1 MLPAIASV
9 ILINLDNSYA
19 AHLSLS
25 TINLSAWVSS
35 TSVLFSIYA
44 LTRNIP
50 KKKYILVAS
59 GGIIYAS
66 LIEIC
71 RQKNVSLQTLTLIQS
86 ISDAIFAFWAYVAC
100 KSIKSGQL
108 KDNQFFGWIKQIE
121 FGLGLFAL
129 IRIASC
135 FTNTPIV
142 TRIPSI
148 TTTLF
153 YVVFV
158 TLNIFRYISYQSLR
172 ISWVDPR
179 ASNHNPLNRNLAQA
193 VEEKDKLLRGLI
205 ASNRV
210 IGISALAS
218 SLAHQLS
225 QPLTAIGLQ
234 TETLKRDLIKSG
246 ENQKTVA
253 ALDKMALQ
261 LGKLSALVKNLR
273 QLFNAR
279 GYQFEKV
286 ELPKI
291 SDEIIEIIE
300 PTLKAKK
307 ITLNKSVT
315 ANPVVLGDAI
325 QIQQVL
331 INLLN
336 NAVDAIESANP
347 QDREIKLSISSNAEF
362 AEIAIED
369 TGDGIAP
376 DVLPS
381 IFELYK
387 STKESGL
394 GVGLWL
400 SKAIVDKHDGT
411 ISVANSAS
419 SGATFTVQLPLATKA
434 GK

>member
-1 MLPAIASV
+1 
-9 ILINLDNSYA
+9 
-19 AHLSLS
+19 
-25 TINLSAWVSS
+25 
-35 TSVLFSIYA
+35 
-44 LTRNIP
+44 
-50 KKKYILVAS
+50 
-59 GGIIYAS
+59 
-66 LIEIC
+66 
-71 RQKNVSLQTLTLIQS
+71 
-86 ISDAIFAFWAYVAC
+86 
-100 KSIKSGQL
+100 
-108 KDNQFFGWIKQIE
+108 
-121 FGLGLFAL
+121 
-129 IRIASC
+129 
-135 FTNTPIV
+135 
-142 TRIPSI
+142 
-148 TTTLF
+148 
-153 YVVFV
+153 
-158 TLNIFRYISYQSLR
+158 
-172 ISWVDPR
+172 
-179 ASNHNPLNRNLAQA
+179 
-193 VEEKDKLLRGLI
+193 
-205 ASNRV
+205 
-210 IGISALAS
+210 
-218 SLAHQLS
+218 
-225 QPLTAIGLQ
+225 
-234 TETLKRDLIKSG
+234 LKRDLIKSG

-307 ITLNKSVT
+307 IIMSKSVT
-315 ANPVVLGDAI
+315 ANAVVIGDAI

-336 NAVDAIESANP
+336 NAVDAIESANT

-369 TGDGIAP
+369 TGAGIAP

-400 SKAIVDKHDGT
+400 SKTIVDKHDGT

-419 SGATFTVQLPLATKA
+419 GGATFTVQLPLATKA
-434 GK
+434 GR